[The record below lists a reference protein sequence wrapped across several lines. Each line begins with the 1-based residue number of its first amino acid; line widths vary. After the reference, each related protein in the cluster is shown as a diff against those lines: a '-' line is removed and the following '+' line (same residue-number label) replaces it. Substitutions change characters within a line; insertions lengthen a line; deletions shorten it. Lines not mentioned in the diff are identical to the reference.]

1 MAINSLL
8 PVKGRKAI
16 VLFTDGVD
24 YHSDRSTYDNNR
36 RAIQESGIIVYT
48 IRYETRAE
56 TERLVRAQAEGQ
68 RGMGGGGGVDLAS
81 ILGGNSAPARGT
93 TAPTFPGGDS
103 SQIPTNVPAP
113 TMRIPMPQLPSRRGT
128 PREQGPDPNSPFP
141 DTTGGRMPRF
151 PENRND
157 PGTISQ
163 GPRPQD
169 DGISGMLDVL
179 YKTADDYLQEMA
191 TESGGQMVRADTLMD
206 LPGAFATI
214 ANELRTQYSIG
225 YYPTNHTK
233 DGKYHKI
240 KVNSTRKDVVIRSRP
255 GYRAPSGK
263 TPGRFS
269 RASQTSP
276 EN

>member
-1 MAINSLL
+1 
-8 PVKGRKAI
+8 
-16 VLFTDGVD
+16 
-24 YHSDRSTYDNNR
+24 
-36 RAIQESGIIVYT
+36 
-48 IRYETRAE
+48 
-56 TERLVRAQAEGQ
+56 
-68 RGMGGGGGVDLAS
+68 
-81 ILGGNSAPARGT
+81 
-93 TAPTFPGGDS
+93 
-103 SQIPTNVPAP
+103 
-113 TMRIPMPQLPSRRGT
+113 
-128 PREQGPDPNSPFP
+128 
-141 DTTGGRMPRF
+141 MPRF

-163 GPRPQD
+163 GRPPQD

-191 TESGGQMVRADTLMD
+191 AESGGQMVRADTLMD

-233 DGKYHKI
+233 DGKYHKL
-240 KVNSTRKDVVIRSRP
+240 KVNTTRKDVVVRSRP